1 MKLFLVS
8 RNDYVYRGQY
18 DAVVVIAES
27 PEAAIKLLKETYA
40 KYPQWK
46 YLGNYDVTI
55 TEITLDEPQIV
66 LESICIA

>member
-1 MKLFLVS
+1 MKLFLVY
-8 RNDYVYRGQY
+8 RNGNVDLDEYES
-18 DAVVVIAES
+18 AIVVAES
-27 PEAAIKLLKETYA
+27 QEDAIKLLKETYA